1 MARYRFGETNTAL
14 FRDEAKEQKEEDIF
28 LYLKSIRAGRWILLA
43 AISLLFFGFLIFLFM
58 AKDDGYTFNEVLN
71 LLLLGT

>member
-58 AKDDGYTFNEVLN
+58 AKNDGYTFKNVIDLMIM
-71 LLLLGT
+71 